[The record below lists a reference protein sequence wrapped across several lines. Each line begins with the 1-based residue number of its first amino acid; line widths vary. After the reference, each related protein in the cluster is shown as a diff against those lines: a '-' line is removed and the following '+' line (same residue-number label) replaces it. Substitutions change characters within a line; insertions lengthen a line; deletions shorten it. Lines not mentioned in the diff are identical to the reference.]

1 MSQENVEVVRRLYG
15 LWPDRVL
22 AAEEVLHPDVVI
34 DVTRNVLTP
43 ALYHGFDGF
52 RRFLEQVEE
61 EWENLQVEPEEFI
74 DAGDNVVVAVR
85 MWGERRGSK
94 MKAETGAFTIWT
106 FREGLVLRYTSY
118 RTKRQAL
125 EAAGLSE

>member
-1 MSQENVEVVRRLYG
+1 MSEENVEIVRRLYG

-34 DVTRNVLTP
+34 DVSRNVLTP

-52 RRFLEQVEE
+52 QRFLERVEE
-61 EWENLQVEPEEFI
+61 LWETLQVEPEEFI
-74 DAGDNVVVAVR
+74 DAGDNVVAAVR
-85 MWGERRGSK
+85 MSGMRRGTK
-94 MKAETGAFTIWT
+94 MKAETQAFTIWT
-106 FREGLVLRYTSY
+106 FREGKVLRYTSY

>member
-61 EWENLQVEPEEFI
+61 EW
-74 DAGDNVVVAVR
+74 
-85 MWGERRGSK
+85 
-94 MKAETGAFTIWT
+94 
-106 FREGLVLRYTSY
+106 
-118 RTKRQAL
+118 
-125 EAAGLSE
+125 